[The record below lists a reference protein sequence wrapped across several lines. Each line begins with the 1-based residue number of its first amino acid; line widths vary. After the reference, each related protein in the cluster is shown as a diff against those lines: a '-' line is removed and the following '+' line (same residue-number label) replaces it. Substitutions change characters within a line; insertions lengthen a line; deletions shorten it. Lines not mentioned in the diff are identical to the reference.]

1 MTASII
7 SADSHFVEPPEMWV
21 ERIDPAYRD
30 RAPRLASEVDGQR
43 GAFLVCE
50 GLVPASGGGYFAA
63 GTAPEDLPEVL
74 ARGYDAVPPHVRD
87 PAARVTEQKKDGVLA
102 EVLYSSYGMQ
112 LFHLDDGG
120 LRDACFR
127 AFNDW
132 AADYCSE
139 DPSRL
144 IGTGLVALDD
154 IAVATEELRR
164 IAKKGLRG
172 AMIWAEPPAERPYSH
187 PDYEPFFAVAQELD
201 MKLSLHSL
209 TSRRKDS
216 DPAKGDMLFRAVILY
231 QEVARTISDLILHG
245 VCEKFPSL
253 TFVSAEN
260 EIAQA
265 VARAIGMPGALQTD
279 LFADGRAEMVEFEVH
294 ADAAENIV
302 GRRIAELRVPDE
314 SVIASLIRADDVII
328 PGGGDIVQEGDR
340 IVLIASPEAS
350 REWSVRLAR
359 RDLAAIR
366 EVVVVGGG
374 TTGRTIARA
383 LCAQRLRVR
392 IVDADQ
398 AVARICAE
406 EISEAD
412 VFCADATDTA
422 FLQRENI
429 GHADAII
436 CCTERDERDLL
447 IALLAKSLGVRIA
460 IAVVGDP
467 DYVPIFERVGVDH
480 ALNQRLVVAE
490 EIVRFTHDPRT
501 RGFAMLENDRVEV
514 LELEIRPES
523 SLIGRPF
530 RERPLEG
537 AIVGAIVRGDRVIFP
552 RGDDALQA
560 GDSAII
566 LAEAQRVAALEQ
578 AL

>member
-1 MTASII
+1 MKIILIGAGRVGTSVVAALQAQHDVTVIDLDGDHLGAIGNRYDVMT
-7 SADSHFVEPPEMWV
+7 FVGNGTSRSVMQDAG
-21 ERIDPAYRD
+21 ID
-30 RAPRLASEVDGQR
+30 RADLVIAATDRDEINIVAALQARALTKARIVVRTSSAEYLSAWRAGELPVD
-43 GAFLVCE
+43 
-50 GLVPASGGGYFAA
+50 
-63 GTAPEDLPEVL
+63 
-74 ARGYDAVPPHVRD
+74 
-87 PAARVTEQKKDGVLA
+87 
-102 EVLYSSYGMQ
+102 
-112 LFHLDDGG
+112 
-120 LRDACFR
+120 
-127 AFNDW
+127 
-132 AADYCSE
+132 
-139 DPSRL
+139 
-144 IGTGLVALDD
+144 
-154 IAVATEELRR
+154 
-164 IAKKGLRG
+164 
-172 AMIWAEPPAERPYSH
+172 AMI
-187 PDYEPFFAVAQELD
+187 
-201 MKLSLHSL
+201 
-209 TSRRKDS
+209 
-216 DPAKGDMLFRAVILY
+216 
-231 QEVARTISDLILHG
+231 
-245 VCEKFPSL
+245 
-253 TFVSAEN
+253 SAEN

-406 EISEAD
+406 EISQAD

-530 RERPLEG
+530 RDRPLEG